1 MQIRESFFFGM
12 SVFYTFSTALDEVG
26 TPIGS
31 EGSVPFLLTLPMIFF
46 MSSLGEWLVTRVVNL
61 HAMKQN

>member
-1 MQIRESFFFGM
+1 M

-26 TPIGS
+26 TQIGS